1 MPHILSLSH
10 ILVGSYAVYP
20 CHGTRLTGWI
30 EVCTLDRYTP
40 EKKRFGVYMII
51 KSSRSECLPFLQIF
65 LSNNSHFVPISL
77 SLGEEKDQKYTVYPP
92 ELDHVPLC
100 VVEKRSVYRLHGN
113 GYSPR
118 VLPCT

>member
-1 MPHILSLSH
+1 MTHILSLSH
-10 ILVGSYAVYP
+10 ILVG
-20 CHGTRLTGWI
+20 I

-40 EKKRFGVYMII
+40 EKKRFGVYMIII